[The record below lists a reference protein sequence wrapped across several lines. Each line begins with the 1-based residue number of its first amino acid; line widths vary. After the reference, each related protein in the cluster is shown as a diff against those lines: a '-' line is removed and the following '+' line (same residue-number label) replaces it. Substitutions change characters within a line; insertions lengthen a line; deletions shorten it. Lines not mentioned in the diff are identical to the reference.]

1 MNTHNIV
8 SDEFNLFFEGVA
20 NQLLGFISSSSSIL
34 KISMPIKHK
43 YPEISK
49 THVLDEFAGTIF
61 QKNPIFLDT
70 KKLFIKT
77 ILSKRWHDDM
87 MTLSLLV
94 YSSSSW

>member
-1 MNTHNIV
+1 MNSTYF
-8 SDEFNLFFEGVA
+8 SRGVA

-77 ILSKRWHDDM
+77 ILSKR
-87 MTLSLLV
+87 
-94 YSSSSW
+94 